1 MPDLNKPIWAEMQ
14 KIKADAYESGEMHV
28 ALFWQNEQIMKK
40 LSDILFAMKERNV

>member
-14 KIKADAYESGEMHV
+14 EIKANAYEAGEMHV

-40 LSDILFAMKERNV
+40 MSDILFAMKERNV